1 MENVIT
7 FMRYWYL
14 IKRTT
19 NSAGIPTNWIN
30 CVLYK
35 VLFNL
40 HFFPVLNIYCTEPYL
55 GPVQRSYV
63 YLYWQSHGPLIPIKI
78 IVQFFECRIPERVLL
93 NGAISIC
100 RRFSKVS
107 HRFEAKM
114 CSLSLLA
121 IFTFWVY
128 TLWHTTLVLYSKRKS
143 SITAPGPLTLKL
155 ISKQARLNATKSV
168 LVLWNWPSNFPPY
181 WVCVDLV
188 TMSCCFQSPRQW
200 CWCFRPPVLRFL
212 VIFFFTPPTDPPK
225 TRKSIRR

>member
-7 FMRYWYL
+7 FMPYWYL
-14 IKRTT
+14 LKRIT
-19 NSAGIPTNWIN
+19 NSAGIRANWIN

-40 HFFPVLNIYCTEPYL
+40 HVFPVLNIYCTEPYL

-78 IVQFFECRIPERVLL
+78 IVQFFERKIAERVLL

-114 CSLSLLA
+114 CGLSLLA
-121 IFTFWVY
+121 IFTFWVF
-128 TLWHTTLVLYSKRKS
+128 TLWHITIVLYSKRKS
-143 SITAPGPLTLKL
+143 KRLWQQKL
-155 ISKQARLNATKSV
+155 SPSKQDSML
-168 LVLWNWPSNFPPY
+168 
-181 WVCVDLV
+181 
-188 TMSCCFQSPRQW
+188 
-200 CWCFRPPVLRFL
+200 LRAFL
-212 VIFFFTPPTDPPK
+212 LFYLFGNSFWI
-225 TRKSIRR
+225 ICL

>member
-19 NSAGIPTNWIN
+19 NSAGIRANWIY
-30 CVLYK
+30 CVLYN
-35 VLFNL
+35 VLSNL
-40 HFFPVLNIYCTEPYL
+40 HFFPVLNIYCTKPYL

-128 TLWHTTLVLYSKRKS
+128 ILWHTTLVLYSKRKS
-143 SITAPGPLTLKL
+143 SITAPGPLTLKR

-168 LVLWNWPSNFPPY
+168 LVFIYFLFLFLTCIST
-181 WVCVDLV
+181 CRL
-188 TMSCCFQSPRQW
+188 TQEFQ
-200 CWCFRPPVLRFL
+200 LNT
-212 VIFFFTPPTDPPK
+212 TPWK
-225 TRKSIRR
+225 KQI

>member
-7 FMRYWYL
+7 FMWYWYL

-19 NSAGIPTNWIN
+19 NSAGIRANWIY

-143 SITAPGPLTLKL
+143 SITASGPLTLKR

-168 LVLWNWPSNFPPY
+168 LVIY
-181 WVCVDLV
+181 KVKE
-188 TMSCCFQSPRQW
+188 
-200 CWCFRPPVLRFL
+200 VLS
-212 VIFFFTPPTDPPK
+212 K
-225 TRKSIRR
+225 

>member
-7 FMRYWYL
+7 FMRYWYV

-19 NSAGIPTNWIN
+19 NSTGIRANWIN
-30 CVLYK
+30 CLSYK

-63 YLYWQSHGPLIPIKI
+63 YLYWQSHGLLIPIKS

-107 HRFEAKM
+107 QRFEAKM
-114 CSLSLLA
+114 CGLFLLA

-128 TLWHTTLVLYSKRKS
+128 TLWHTTFVLYSKRKS
-143 SITAPGPLTLKL
+143 SITALGPLTTKL
-155 ISKQARLNATKSV
+155 ISKQARLNVTKSV
-168 LVLWNWPSNFPPY
+168 LVFII
-181 WVCVDLV
+181 VC
-188 TMSCCFQSPRQW
+188 
-200 CWCFRPPVLRFL
+200 
-212 VIFFFTPPTDPPK
+212 I
-225 TRKSIRR
+225 

>member
-19 NSAGIPTNWIN
+19 NSAGIRANWIN

-35 VLFNL
+35 VLLNL

-78 IVQFFECRIPERVLL
+78 IVQFFECKIPETVLL
-93 NGAISIC
+93 NGAISIR

-107 HRFEAKM
+107 LFEAKM
-114 CSLSLLA
+114 CGLSLLA
-121 IFTFWVY
+121 IFNFWVF
-128 TLWHTTLVLYSKRKS
+128 TLWHITLVLYSKRKS
-143 SITAPGPLTLKL
+143 SITALAPLTTKL

-168 LVLWNWPSNFPPY
+168 LDSRFWTYNLRVSVLF
-181 WVCVDLV
+181 
-188 TMSCCFQSPRQW
+188 
-200 CWCFRPPVLRFL
+200 
-212 VIFFFTPPTDPPK
+212 
-225 TRKSIRR
+225 

>member
-1 MENVIT
+1 MENFIT

-19 NSAGIPTNWIN
+19 NSAGIHVNWIN

-78 IVQFFECRIPERVLL
+78 IVQFFECRISERVLL
-93 NGAISIC
+93 NGGISIC

-114 CSLSLLA
+114 CGQSLLA

-128 TLWHTTLVLYSKRKS
+128 TLLHTTLVVYFKRKS
-143 SITAPGPLTLKL
+143 SITAPDPLTTKL
-155 ISKQARLNATKSV
+155 IYKQARINATKSV
-168 LVLWNWPSNFPPY
+168 LVLISSALARY
-181 WVCVDLV
+181 GK
-188 TMSCCFQSPRQW
+188 
-200 CWCFRPPVLRFL
+200 FRDNQQ
-212 VIFFFTPPTDPPK
+212 VIEVKHVMIKKHYKDNCIHVV
-225 TRKSIRR
+225 RLN

>member
-1 MENVIT
+1 MESVIT

-19 NSAGIPTNWIN
+19 NSTGISANWIN

-40 HFFPVLNIYCTEPYL
+40 QFFPVLNIYCTEPYL
-55 GPVQRSYV
+55 GLVQRSYV
-63 YLYWQSHGPLIPIKI
+63 YLYWQSHGPMIPIKI

-93 NGAISIC
+93 NGAISMC

-114 CSLSLLA
+114 CGLSLLA
-121 IFTFWVY
+121 IVTFWVY

-143 SITAPGPLTLKL
+143 SITHRGLWQQNSSP
-155 ISKQARLNATKSV
+155 SKRDSR
-168 LVLWNWPSNFPPY
+168 Y
-181 WVCVDLV
+181 
-188 TMSCCFQSPRQW
+188 
-200 CWCFRPPVLRFL
+200 
-212 VIFFFTPPTDPPK
+212 
-225 TRKSIRR
+225 

>member
-7 FMRYWYL
+7 FTRYRYL

-19 NSAGIPTNWIN
+19 NSAEIRANWIN

-93 NGAISIC
+93 NGAISVC

-114 CSLSLLA
+114 SLFA
-121 IFTFWVY
+121 IFTFWVFI
-128 TLWHTTLVLYSKRKS
+128 LWHTRLVLHSKRKS
-143 SITAPGPLTLKL
+143 SITAAAPLTTKL
-155 ISKQARLNATKSV
+155 ISQQARLNATKSV
-168 LVLWNWPSNFPPY
+168 LVLNLKNKPPH
-181 WVCVDLV
+181 
-188 TMSCCFQSPRQW
+188 SQGFSIQEKR
-200 CWCFRPPVLRFL
+200 
-212 VIFFFTPPTDPPK
+212 
-225 TRKSIRR
+225 RKKALASMR